1 MNIIVSISN
10 KNENVNQ
17 TLSRLSDLGVT
28 GIRINLAKYL
38 NKSQQKELYDLLN
51 AVKQYKNLKCIFDLP
66 APKKKIRIVEMVES
80 AIFAEKGDRFIIKK
94 HQGKMPKNR
103 FEILIDEMNI
113 SCVDESIIYADGM
126 GTFKIE
132 TQNKNEI
139 IVKAENPVWLYA
151 GKSFN
156 SKPIYNM
163 NNEQLYSLCN
173 QINKQ
178 NKQSYFALSFS
189 EEVKDIE
196 YITNKLG
203 CKPDQII
210 CKIETQIGV
219 DNVEELLSHCSGV
232 LLGRGD
238 LLYYSNINQ
247 YYRNCFELQKYCLIH
262 NKDFYLC
269 TDILMSLLENKIPKR
284 AELTDVAVFK
294 HKGCKNYI
302 LPAGFSR
309 NGNLRE
315 AIKIIKEI

>member
-10 KNENVNQ
+10 KNENIDQ
-17 TLSRLSDLGVT
+17 TVSRLTDIGVT
-28 GIRINLAKYL
+28 GLRINLAKYL
-38 NKSQQKELYDLLN
+38 NETQQKELNDLLN
-51 AVKQYKNLKCIFDLP
+51 TVKQYKNLKCIFDLP
-66 APKKKIRIVEMVES
+66 VPKKKIRIVEMVDS
-80 AIFAEKGDRFIIKK
+80 AIFAKKGDKFVIKK
-94 HQGKMPKNR
+94 HQGKIPENR
-103 FEILIDEMNI
+103 FEIFIDEMNI
-113 SCVDESIIYADGM
+113 SCVDERIIYADGM

-139 IVKAENPVWLYA
+139 IVTAESSVWLYT

-156 SKPIYNM
+156 SEPIYNI

-178 NKQSYFALSFS
+178 IKQSYFALSFS

-203 CKPDQII
+203 CGTDQII
-210 CKIETQIGV
+210 CKIETQRGV
-219 DNVEELLSHCSGV
+219 DNVEELLSYCSGV

-238 LLYYSNINQ
+238 LLYYSYINQ
-247 YYRNCFELQKYCLIH
+247 YYRNCFELQKYCLIY

-269 TDILMSLLENKIPKR
+269 TDILMSLLENKIPNR
-284 AELTDVAVFK
+284 AELTDIAVFK
-294 HKGCKNYI
+294 HKGCENYI